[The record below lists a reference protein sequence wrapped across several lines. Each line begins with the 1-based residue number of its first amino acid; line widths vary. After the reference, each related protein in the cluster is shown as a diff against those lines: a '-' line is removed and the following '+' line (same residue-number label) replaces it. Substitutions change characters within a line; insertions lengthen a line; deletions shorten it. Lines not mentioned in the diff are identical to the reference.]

1 MATALSADDVL
12 IGTANGPG
20 IWMAPVGTTAPTDA
34 TTALPADW
42 STLGYLSED
51 GVTLSQS
58 TNSEDIYP
66 WQGRSPVRTMITER
80 NLSME
85 FSMFEFNEQNLQLY
99 FGMEQAVT
107 AGDTWSLN
115 VVSNAPA
122 QIYAFVIDVADLD
135 VKVRYY
141 IPRGSL
147 SDAGDLEITDS
158 GVMALPVTL
167 KTLDSGGELMEIFY
181 DKAAAQGGFST
192 RTKVASTEKSE

>member
-1 MATALSADDVL
+1 MATELQADDVL

-34 TTALPADW
+34 TTALGGDW

-99 FGMEQAVT
+99 FGMEQNAQGT
-107 AGDTWSLN
+107 ADAWSLN

-122 QIYAFVIDVADLD
+122 QIYSFCIDVADLD

-167 KTLDSGGELMEIFY
+167 KTLDSAGELMEIFY
-181 DKAAAQGGFST
+181 AKTTTNFRSA
-192 RTKVASTEKSE
+192 TKVSSKVDA

>member
-34 TTALPADW
+34 TTALAADW

-80 NLSME
+80 NLAME

-99 FGMEQAVT
+99 FGMEQASQGT
-107 AGDTWSLN
+107 GDTWSLN

-122 QIYAFVIDVADLD
+122 QIYSFVIDVADLD

-167 KTLDSGGELMEIFY
+167 KTLDSAGELMEIFY
-181 DKAAAQGGFST
+181 NKAASGFNT
-192 RTKVASTEKSE
+192 RTKVASSEKS

>member
-1 MATALSADDVL
+1 MATTLQADDVL

-20 IWMAPVGTTAPTDA
+20 IWMAPVGTSAPTDA
-34 TTALPADW
+34 TTALAAEW

-99 FGMEQAVT
+99 FGMEQASQGT
-107 AGDTWSLN
+107 DDSWSLN

-122 QIYAFVIDVADLD
+122 QIYSFVIDVADLD

-147 SDAGDLEITDS
+147 SDAGDLEITDA

-167 KTLDSGGELMEIFY
+167 KTLDSAGELMEIFY
-181 DKAAAQGGFST
+181 NKGTVVSRNKIAS
-192 RTKVASTEKSE
+192 KVDA

>member
-1 MATALSADDVL
+1 MATTLQADDVL

-20 IWMAPVGTTAPTDA
+20 IWMAPVGTSAPTDA
-34 TTALPADW
+34 TTALPVDW

-80 NLSME
+80 NLAME

-99 FGMEQAVT
+99 FGMEQAAQGT
-107 AGDTWSLN
+107 ADAWSLN

-122 QIYAFVIDVADLD
+122 QIYSFVIDVADLD

-167 KTLDSGGELMEIFY
+167 KTLDAAGELMEIFY
-181 DKAAAQGGFST
+181 SKATT
-192 RTKVASTEKSE
+192 RSVTKISSKVDA

>member
-1 MATALSADDVL
+1 MATELQADDVL

-34 TTALPADW
+34 TTALGAEW

-99 FGMEQAVT
+99 FGMEQNAQGT
-107 AGDTWSLN
+107 ADAWSLN

-122 QIYAFVIDVADLD
+122 QIYSFCIDVADLD

-167 KTLDSGGELMEIFY
+167 KTLDSAGELMEIFY
-181 DKAAAQGGFST
+181 SKATTRSVTRIST
-192 RTKVASTEKSE
+192 KSDS

>member
-1 MATALSADDVL
+1 MATELQADDVL

-34 TTALPADW
+34 TTALAAEW

-99 FGMEQAVT
+99 FGMEQAKQGS
-107 AGDTWSLN
+107 ADSWSLN
-115 VVSNAPA
+115 VVSNAPS
-122 QIYAFVIDVADLD
+122 QIYSFVIDVADLD

-147 SDAGDLEITDS
+147 SDAGDLEITDA

-167 KTLDSGGELMEIFY
+167 KTLDSAGELMEIFY
-181 DKAAAQGGFST
+181 SKATT
-192 RTKVASTEKSE
+192 RSVTKISTKVDA

>member
-1 MATALSADDVL
+1 MATELQADDVL

-20 IWMAPVGTTAPTDA
+20 IWMAPVGTAAPTDA
-34 TTALPADW
+34 TSALAAPW

-80 NLSME
+80 NLAME

-99 FGMEQAVT
+99 FGMEQAT
-107 AGDTWSLN
+107 AGDANSWSLN

-122 QIYAFVIDVADLD
+122 QIYSFCIDVADLG

-167 KTLDSGGELMEIFY
+167 KTLDSAGELMEIFY
-181 DKAAAQGGFST
+181 QKATVRTA
-192 RTKVASTEKSE
+192 TKVSTKVDA

>member
-1 MATALSADDVL
+1 MATTLQADDVL

-20 IWMAPVGTTAPTDA
+20 IWLAPIGNSAPTDA
-34 TTALPADW
+34 TTALPVDW
-42 STLGYLSED
+42 STLDYLSED
-51 GVTLSQS
+51 GVTLSES

-80 NLSME
+80 NLAME

-99 FGMEQAVT
+99 FGMEQAAQGT
-107 AGDTWSLN
+107 ADSWSLN

-122 QIYAFVIDVADLD
+122 QIYSFVIDVADLD

-167 KTLDSGGELMEIFY
+167 KTLDAAGELMEIFY
-181 DKAAAQGGFST
+181 SKATT
-192 RTKVASTEKSE
+192 RSVTKISSKVDA

>member
-1 MATALSADDVL
+1 MATELQADDVL

-20 IWMAPVGTTAPTDA
+20 IWMAPVGTAAPTDA
-34 TTALPADW
+34 TTALAVDW

-99 FGMEQAVT
+99 FGMEQAKQGS
-107 AGDTWSLN
+107 ADSWSLN
-115 VVSNAPA
+115 VVSNAPS
-122 QIYAFVIDVADLD
+122 QIYSFVIDVADLD

-147 SDAGDLEITDS
+147 SDAGDLEITDA

-167 KTLDSGGELMEIFY
+167 KTLDSAGELMEIFY
-181 DKAAAQGGFST
+181 SKATT
-192 RTKVASTEKSE
+192 RSVTKISTKVDA

>member
-1 MATALSADDVL
+1 MATELQADDVL

-20 IWMAPVGTTAPTDA
+20 IWMAPVGTAAPTDA
-34 TTALPADW
+34 TSALAAEW

-99 FGMEQAVT
+99 FGMEQATQGT
-107 AGDTWSLN
+107 ADSWSLN

-122 QIYAFVIDVADLD
+122 QIYSFVIDVADLD

-167 KTLDSGGELMEIFY
+167 KTLDSAGELMEIFY
-181 DKAAAQGGFST
+181 SKATT
-192 RTKVASTEKSE
+192 RMVTKVSSKVDA

>member
-1 MATALSADDVL
+1 MATTLQADDVL

-34 TTALPADW
+34 TTALAAEW

-99 FGMEQAVT
+99 FGMEQAKQGS
-107 AGDTWSLN
+107 ADSWSLN
-115 VVSNAPA
+115 VVSNAPS
-122 QIYAFVIDVADLD
+122 QIYSFVIDVADLD

-147 SDAGDLEITDS
+147 SDAGDLEITDA

-167 KTLDSGGELMEIFY
+167 KTLDSAGELMEIFY
-181 DKAAAQGGFST
+181 SKATT
-192 RTKVASTEKSE
+192 RSVTKISTKVDA

>member
-1 MATALSADDVL
+1 MATALQADDVL

-20 IWMAPVGTTAPTDA
+20 IWMAPVGTSAPTDA
-34 TTALPADW
+34 TSALAADW

-80 NLSME
+80 NLAME

-99 FGMEQAVT
+99 FGMEQATQGT
-107 AGDTWSLN
+107 ADSWSLN

-122 QIYAFVIDVADLD
+122 QIYSFVIDVADLD

-167 KTLDSGGELMEIFY
+167 KTLDSAGELMEIFY
-181 DKAAAQGGFST
+181 SKATT
-192 RTKVASTEKSE
+192 RSVTKISSKVDA

>member
-1 MATALSADDVL
+1 MATTLQADDVL

-34 TTALPADW
+34 TTALAAEW

-66 WQGRSPVRTMITER
+66 WQGRSPVRTMNTER

-99 FGMEQAVT
+99 FGMEQAKQGS
-107 AGDTWSLN
+107 ADSWSLN
-115 VVSNAPA
+115 VVSNAPS
-122 QIYAFVIDVADLD
+122 QIYSFVIDVADLD

-147 SDAGDLEITDS
+147 SDAGDLEITDA

-167 KTLDSGGELMEIFY
+167 KTLDSAGELMEIFY
-181 DKAAAQGGFST
+181 SKATT
-192 RTKVASTEKSE
+192 RSVTKISTKVDA

>member
-1 MATALSADDVL
+1 MATALSPDSVL

-20 IWMAPVGTTAPTDA
+20 IWFAPAGTTAPTDA
-34 TTALPADW
+34 TTALGSEW

-51 GVTLSQS
+51 GVTLAQS

-80 NLSME
+80 NLSMD
-85 FSMFEFNEQNLQLY
+85 FSMLEFNEQNLQLY
-99 FGMEQAVT
+99 FGMEQTTT
-107 AGDTWSLN
+107 ASGDTWSLN

-122 QIYAFVIDVADLD
+122 QIYSFCIDVADMDL
-135 VKVRYY
+135 KVRYY
-141 IPRGSL
+141 IPRGTL

-167 KTLDSGGELMEIFY
+167 KTLDDQGELMEVFH
-181 DKAAAQGGFST
+181 DKATARIAST
-192 RTKVASTEKSE
+192 TKVSAAGSGS

>member
-1 MATALSADDVL
+1 MATELQADDVL

-20 IWMAPVGTTAPTDA
+20 IWMAPVGTAAPTDA
-34 TTALPADW
+34 TSALSAPW

-80 NLSME
+80 NLAME

-99 FGMEQAVT
+99 FGMEQAT
-107 AGDTWSLN
+107 AGDANSWSLN

-122 QIYAFVIDVADLD
+122 QIYSFCIDVADLD

-167 KTLDSGGELMEIFY
+167 KTLDSAGELMEIFY
-181 DKAAAQGGFST
+181 QKATVVS
-192 RTKVASTEKSE
+192 RTKVASKVDA

>member
-1 MATALSADDVL
+1 MATELQADDVL

-20 IWMAPVGTTAPTDA
+20 IWMAPVGTAAPTDA
-34 TTALPADW
+34 TTALAVDW

-99 FGMEQAVT
+99 FGMEQAKQGS
-107 AGDTWSLN
+107 ADSWSLN
-115 VVSNAPA
+115 VVSNAPS
-122 QIYAFVIDVADLD
+122 QIYSFVIDVADLD

-147 SDAGDLEITDS
+147 SDAGDLEITDA

-167 KTLDSGGELMEIFY
+167 KTLDSAGELMEIFY
-181 DKAAAQGGFST
+181 SKATT
-192 RTKVASTEKSE
+192 RSVTKISSKVDA